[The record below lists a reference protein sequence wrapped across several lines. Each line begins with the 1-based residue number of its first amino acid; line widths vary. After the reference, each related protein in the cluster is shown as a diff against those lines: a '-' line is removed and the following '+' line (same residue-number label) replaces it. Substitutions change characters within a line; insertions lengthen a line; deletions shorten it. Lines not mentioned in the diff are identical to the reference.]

1 MFVRNA
7 LEIKGKYLMKCSFR
21 FTIIRLVDLHTCPIR
36 TLSAATPGL
45 SIFRGFL
52 KGFSENFILIF
63 GHLFIVNNLNRLLI
77 VIFLVV
83 LWDPCYQSDF
93 YWLVKNVLRNWRRHY
108 YETQQNEF
116 DFTNQSNSCY
126 SLLFQCICKICK
138 WRHCSFFL

>member
-83 LWDPCYQSDF
+83 LWDPCYQSRWGF
-93 YWLVKNVLRNWRRHY
+93 LTLLSEWFLLTRQKCVEKLTSALLWNTTEWIWFH
-108 YETQQNEF
+108 
-116 DFTNQSNSCY
+116 QS
-126 SLLFQCICKICK
+126 I
-138 WRHCSFFL
+138 